1 MPTLFA
7 GIPVAHLDAAI
18 AWYERFVGRQP
29 DMWPNDREVV
39 WQISSEGWIYVVT
52 DAKRAGS
59 GLLTIIVDDLDAKLA
74 ELNAAGIETGA
85 IDTLPKAVRR
95 TEVCDPEG
103 NRIQIGQPL
112 S

>member
-18 AWYERFVGRQP
+18 AWYGRFVGRQP

-52 DAKRAGS
+52 DEERAGS

-74 ELNAAGIETGA
+74 ELESAGIDTGP
-85 IDTLPKAVRR
+85 ITTLPKAVRR
-95 TEVCDPEG
+95 TEVLDPEG

-112 S
+112 T

>member
-7 GIPVAHLDAAI
+7 GMPVAHLDAAI
-18 AWYERFVGRQP
+18 AWYERFFGRQP

-39 WQISSEGWIYVVT
+39 WQVSSEGWVYVVT
-52 DAKRAGS
+52 DEERAGS

-74 ELNAAGIETGA
+74 ELNAAGIETGP

-95 TEVCDPEG
+95 TEVRDPAG